1 METLLKDLHYGFRV
15 LSKNL
20 GFTVVAIITIALGIG
35 ANTAIFSVVNAILLR
50 PLGYNDPTRIV
61 MAWATDGEGRPN
73 FVSPADYVDWREQNQ
88 VFEHMATMIQWDAN
102 LGDVEQPERI
112 QGVFATLDFFRVLG
126 AEPILGRGFLPEDLR
141 EGYDGVVVL
150 GHELWQ
156 RQFSSDPNII
166 GKTISLSRRRRVVVG
181 IMPPNF
187 NLPILTA
194 AKAPVEAEIF
204 APMLL
209 GGEYIKRRDI
219 RHLRVIA
226 RLKSEV
232 TIKQAQA
239 GMELISRRLEELYP
253 ATNKQTRAVILQ
265 LHDNLVGSV
274 KPALLILVGA
284 VGFVLLIAC
293 ANVAN
298 LLLIKGATRQ
308 KELAVRIALGASRM
322 RLTRQLLTESLLLF
336 LIGGGIGALL
346 AVWTTKTLVALSPG
360 TIPRLREVT
369 IDGRV
374 LGFTLL
380 LSMVTGVVFG
390 LVPALQAS
398 KSDPND
404 SLKEGGR
411 LSEGSNRNKLRQF
424 IIVSELSLSFVLLV
438 GAGLMIKSLLQL
450 SKINPGFDP
459 KNVLTMQINLPRL
472 GYPDNRS
479 HVIFY
484 QRVLERIPNAPG
496 VEAAGLVNAIPL
508 SGWNN
513 KQVFGIEG
521 RSESSKFEEM
531 HAVSSDYF
539 KAMHIPILK
548 GRVFTEYDNNTSEN
562 VVIVSDSMA
571 RRYWNGED
579 PIGKRIKLGTAPEE
593 PWRKIVGVV
602 GDVKQGGLGSE
613 SNGEYYL
620 PYLQHRDLMLTMAL
634 VVRTSSNPLGSLPS
648 IRREI
653 LSVDKDLP
661 LSAVKTADQ
670 VLTDSISHPRINML
684 LMTIFAG
691 IAFLLTGI
699 GVYGVIAYSVKQ
711 RTREI
716 GVRIALGAR
725 PRDITKLVLVQGLKL
740 AVVGVSIGIAG
751 AAILTR
757 VISRLLFEVSTVDP
771 GSFVAASVLLVS
783 LALLGAYLP
792 ARRAQKVNP
801 TIALRAE

>member
-1 METLLKDLHYGFRV
+1 METLLQDVRYGFRG
-15 LSKNL
+15 LIKNP
-20 GFTVVAIITIALGIG
+20 GFTVVAIIAIALGIG
-35 ANTAIFSVVNAILLR
+35 ANTAIFSVVNAVLLR
-50 PLGYNDPTRIV
+50 PLGYNDPTRVV

-73 FVSPADYVDWREQNQ
+73 FVSPADYVDWQEQNQ
-88 VFEHMATMIQWDAN
+88 VFEHMAMMIQWYAN
-102 LGDVEQPERI
+102 LGDVEQPERL
-112 QGVFATLDFFRVLG
+112 QGVFVTEDFFRVLG
-126 AEPILGRGFLPEDLR
+126 VEPVLGRSFLPEDVR

-150 GHELWQ
+150 GYNLWQ
-156 RQFSSDPNII
+156 RQFSSDSNII

-187 NLPILTA
+187 NLPVLTA
-194 AKAPVEAEIF
+194 AKAPIEAEIF
-204 APMLL
+204 APTVL
-209 GGEYIKRRDI
+209 GGEFSKRRDT
-219 RHLRVIA
+219 RQLRVIA
-226 RLKSEV
+226 RLKPEITV
-232 TIKQAQA
+232 KQAQA
-239 GMELISRRLEELYP
+239 GMDIISRRLEEQYP

-336 LIGGGIGALL
+336 LIGGAVGALF
-346 AVWTTKTLVALSPG
+346 AAWSTNTIVALSPD

-390 LVPALQAS
+390 LVPALQSS

-411 LSEGSNRNKLRQF
+411 LSEGSGRNKLRQF
-424 IIVSELSLSFVLLV
+424 IIVSEMSLSFVLLV

-472 GYPDNRS
+472 GYPSNQS
-479 HVIFY
+479 QVTFY
-484 QRVLERIPNAPG
+484 QRALQSIPNAPG
-496 VEAAGLVNAIPL
+496 VEAVGLVNVIPL

-513 KQVFGIEG
+513 KQAFGIEG
-521 RSESSKFEEM
+521 RSESSKTEEI
-531 HAVSSDYF
+531 HAVSADYF
-539 KAMHIPILK
+539 KALRIPILK

-571 RRYWNGED
+571 RRYWNAED
-579 PIGKRIKLGTAPEE
+579 PIGKRIKLGPVPEE
-593 PWRKIVGVV
+593 PWRMIVGVV
-602 GDVKQGGLGSE
+602 GDVKQSGLGSE
-613 SNGEYYL
+613 SSGEYYL

-634 VVRTSSNPLGSLPS
+634 VVRTSSNPLGILPAV
-648 IRREI
+648 RREI

-670 VLTDSISHPRINML
+670 ILSDSVSYPRINML

-691 IAFLLTGI
+691 IAFALTGI

-716 GVRIALGAR
+716 GVRIALGAQ
-725 PRDITKLVLVQGLKL
+725 PRDITKLVVVQGLKL
-740 AVVGVSIGIAG
+740 AVIGVAIGITG

-757 VISRLLFEVSTVDP
+757 VISKLLFEVSAVDP
-771 GSFVAASVLLVS
+771 GAFVAASVLLLS
-783 LALLGAYLP
+783 LALLGTYLP
-792 ARRAQKVNP
+792 ARRARKVNP
-801 TIALRAE
+801 IIALRAE